1 MEAVAALGVAAASV
15 QFLDF
20 ALQALALCRQIRDDA
35 QGATATNKELES
47 YSQSLN
53 DLSKEL
59 RSGQADNAS
68 GRRIKTVAQACI
80 AKTEDLLVLLDKVRK
95 AGSNSRTAA
104 AKTLFRL
111 LKERREIEKLQN
123 ELKEKQALLDSA
135 LIQDIQH
142 RFDLGTIKQDK
153 DFTSLKQSIQDL
165 VNRLQDQNIIAQRNH
180 AETQDKLT
188 NLAKDNQEVRAITV
202 AGHSKTVQ
210 RLHQIHADMGQGFDN
225 LKISDAKEQL
235 LRSLF
240 YPEHAARREMVR
252 PPWSDT
258 FDWVFDETLEST
270 TYWSSFPAWLKCD
283 SSLYWI
289 TGKPASGKSTLMA
302 HIFHNP
308 KTANYLEKWSCGG
321 RFHILSFFFWRPG
334 SALQKSICGLLRSLI
349 MQLADEVPDVAPAI
363 LGGLHLR
370 PGRMPTWSE
379 RGLTDALRLALTA
392 AKDVYLFFLLDGLD
406 EFDGP
411 YGELVDLIFEMKD
424 SKNVKFCVSSRREAG
439 LANRLC
445 RFDHLSMEDLNYDAI
460 RTFARE
466 KLFPVTDGKALSQE
480 IARRSQGVFLWAVL
494 TTQSLIH
501 GALDFSEDVDMLHR
515 RLYSTPDEMTKL
527 FGQILAS
534 VDRVHKEQ
542 LYTWI
547 RLLSLKVRPTIAE
560 LAVMQMPDCV
570 TSYDGLSVA
579 CEQIEK
585 HIKYFSKG
593 LLCVYMEPGAEK
605 IYELWHAPE
614 MTRGSGVISSE
625 RLNRR
630 KMRIVASREFGEADQ
645 AMKTVYEASR
655 SNIEFLHRSVLDFA
669 ANDSVRSV
677 LGLGNLLRDVDIVTR
692 YFQTCL
698 ELIAVGPRGK
708 WDVMSESW
716 VYVELSITN
725 LSRSSGLL
733 GVIARSLL
741 DELLTLACGFSDR
754 ELSLSDMLDLEGAF
768 SETAPELW
776 CLITVE
782 QSFFCECVRH
792 GFFEYSQESMHRF
805 FDRDDEGYCMARLN
819 SFLHMYHASD
829 FDSFRLRLMLI
840 ERLHGQWKFNRMA
853 SDFEESKRFSW
864 KRFTHSPC
872 SEWLMLRTPSGSREA
887 QKNGPLLLATATE
900 LWFDYKF
907 YVQRSLNEI
916 LRHDNMLLMMLMIK
930 VLSIWDVAIG
940 VELLSSPFHR
950 LLLFVSP
957 SAFLSPLG
965 KPPHESNKLLNETC
979 SILQDS
985 MYLGWRNPVS
995 DDANYL
1001 CSYEVPQAI
1010 AAGVFKRWVDE
1021 GIIWRDPQY
1030 HEWDEGPSS
1039 RHVSDQDLDALIE
1052 DVWASETIGSW
1063 QQLYLL
1069 ALLRKW
1075 QRQRGREGGPASTDQ
1090 SPGGSEI
1097 SHEFDSSELSSKD
1110 GERQR

>member
-47 YSQSLN
+47 YSRSLK
-53 DLSKEL
+53 DLPKEL
-59 RSGQADNAS
+59 KSGQADNAC
-68 GRRIKTVAQACI
+68 GRRNKAVAQAFI
-80 AKTEDLLVLLDKVRK
+80 AKTEELLILLEKVRK

-104 AKTLFRL
+104 AKTLFRS

-135 LIQDIQH
+135 LIQDIQC
-142 RFDLGTIKQDK
+142 RFDLGTVKQDEN
-153 DFTSLKQSIQDL
+153 FTSLKQSVQAL
-165 VNRLQDQNIIAQRNH
+165 VNRLQDQNAVAQQNQDK
-180 AETQDKLT
+180 TQDKLT
-188 NLAKDNQEVRAITV
+188 NLARESQELRAT
-202 AGHSKTVQ
+202 T
-210 RLHQIHADMGQGFDN
+210 GFDT

-270 TYWSSFPAWLKCD
+270 TYWSSFPAWLKSG

-302 HIFHNP
+302 HILHDRRTG
-308 KTANYLEKWSCGG
+308 KYLQRRSGG
-321 RFHILSFFFWRPG
+321 ARLHILSFFFWRPG
-334 SALQKSICGLLRSLI
+334 SGLQKSICGLLRSLV
-349 MQLADEVPDVAPAI
+349 MQIADEVPEVAPAI
-363 LGGLHLR
+363 LGGLHLP
-370 PGRMPTWSE
+370 PGRMPAWSE
-379 RGLTDALRLALTA
+379 RRLTDALRMALTA
-392 AKDVYLFFLLDGLD
+392 AKDVYLCFLLDGLD

-439 LANRLC
+439 LANRVC

-515 RLYSTPDEMTKL
+515 RLYSTPDERTKL

-534 VDRVHKEQ
+534 VDGIHKEQ

-630 KMRIVASREFGEADQ
+630 KTRIVASRKFGEADQ
-645 AMKTVYEASR
+645 AMKTVYDASC

-716 VYVELSITN
+716 V
-725 LSRSSGLL
+725 
-733 GVIARSLL
+733 
-741 DELLTLACGFSDR
+741 
-754 ELSLSDMLDLEGAF
+754 
-768 SETAPELW
+768 
-776 CLITVE
+776 
-782 QSFFCECVRH
+782 
-792 GFFEYSQESMHRF
+792 
-805 FDRDDEGYCMARLN
+805 
-819 SFLHMYHASD
+819 
-829 FDSFRLRLMLI
+829 
-840 ERLHGQWKFNRMA
+840 
-853 SDFEESKRFSW
+853 
-864 KRFTHSPC
+864 
-872 SEWLMLRTPSGSREA
+872 EWLMLRTPSGSREA

-916 LRHDNMLLMMLMIK
+916 LRHDDMLLMMLMVK

-957 SAFLSPLG
+957 SAFLSPL
-965 KPPHESNKLLNETC
+965 
-979 SILQDS
+979 DS

-995 DDANYL
+995 DDANDL
-1001 CSYEVPQAI
+1001 CSYEVPKAI

-1030 HEWDEGPSS
+1030 EQWDEGPSS
-1039 RHVSDQDLDALIE
+1039 RDVSDQDLDALVE

-1075 QRQRGREGGPASTDQ
+1075 QRQRGREGGQASTDQ
-1090 SPGGSEI
+1090 SPDGSEI
-1097 SHEFDSSELSSKD
+1097 SHESDSPQLSSED
-1110 GERQR
+1110 GER

>member
-47 YSQSLN
+47 YSRSLK
-53 DLSKEL
+53 DLPKEL
-59 RSGQADNAS
+59 KSGQADNAC
-68 GRRIKTVAQACI
+68 GRRNKAVAQAFI
-80 AKTEDLLVLLDKVRK
+80 AKTEELLILLEKVRK

-104 AKTLFRL
+104 AKTLFRS

-135 LIQDIQH
+135 LIQDIQC
-142 RFDLGTIKQDK
+142 RFDLGTVKQDEN
-153 DFTSLKQSIQDL
+153 FTSLKQSVQAL
-165 VNRLQDQNIIAQRNH
+165 VNRLQDQNAVAQQNQDK
-180 AETQDKLT
+180 TQDKLT
-188 NLAKDNQEVRAITV
+188 NLARESQELRAT
-202 AGHSKTVQ
+202 T
-210 RLHQIHADMGQGFDN
+210 GFDT

-270 TYWSSFPAWLKCD
+270 TYWSSFPAWLKSG

-302 HIFHNP
+302 HILHDRRTG
-308 KTANYLEKWSCGG
+308 KYLQRRSGG
-321 RFHILSFFFWRPG
+321 ARLHILSFFFWRPG
-334 SALQKSICGLLRSLI
+334 SGLQKSICGLLRSLV
-349 MQLADEVPDVAPAI
+349 MQIADEVPEVAPAI
-363 LGGLHLR
+363 LGGLHLP
-370 PGRMPTWSE
+370 PGRMPAWSE
-379 RGLTDALRLALTA
+379 RRLTDALRMALTA
-392 AKDVYLFFLLDGLD
+392 AKDVYLCFLLDGLD
-406 EFDGP
+406 EFDGT

-515 RLYSTPDEMTKL
+515 RLYSTPDERTKL

-534 VDRVHKEQ
+534 VDGIHKEQ

-630 KMRIVASREFGEADQ
+630 KTRIVASRKFGEADQ
-645 AMKTVYEASR
+645 AMKTVYDASR

-716 VYVELSITN
+716 V
-725 LSRSSGLL
+725 
-733 GVIARSLL
+733 
-741 DELLTLACGFSDR
+741 
-754 ELSLSDMLDLEGAF
+754 
-768 SETAPELW
+768 
-776 CLITVE
+776 
-782 QSFFCECVRH
+782 
-792 GFFEYSQESMHRF
+792 
-805 FDRDDEGYCMARLN
+805 
-819 SFLHMYHASD
+819 
-829 FDSFRLRLMLI
+829 
-840 ERLHGQWKFNRMA
+840 
-853 SDFEESKRFSW
+853 
-864 KRFTHSPC
+864 
-872 SEWLMLRTPSGSREA
+872 EWLMLRTPSGSREA

-916 LRHDNMLLMMLMIK
+916 LRHDDMLLMMLMVK

-957 SAFLSPLG
+957 SAFLSPL
-965 KPPHESNKLLNETC
+965 
-979 SILQDS
+979 DS

-995 DDANYL
+995 DDANGL
-1001 CSYEVPQAI
+1001 CSYEVPKAI

-1030 HEWDEGPSS
+1030 EQWDEGPSS
-1039 RHVSDQDLDALIE
+1039 RDVSDQDLDALVE

-1075 QRQRGREGGPASTDQ
+1075 QRQRGREGGQASTDQ
-1090 SPGGSEI
+1090 SPDGSEI
-1097 SHEFDSSELSSKD
+1097 SHESDSPQLSSED
-1110 GERQR
+1110 GER